1 MKGNTTLDLLTR
13 LAHGVAR
20 QFGNNCE
27 VVIHDLTGEDNE
39 STVVVIENGHVTD
52 RKIGDPP
59 SHVVLEALK
68 KDPDTIEDHLDY
80 LTKTHDGKILKSS
93 TIYIR
98 DDDNTI
104 IGVFAINYD
113 ITGLMMVESSI
124 QSLIGNNQSEE
135 AENIPTN
142 VGELLND
149 LIEQSVKKVG
159 KPAALMTKNEKMRAI
174 EFLNNAGALL
184 ITKSSDKIANYFGIS
199 KYTLYSYID
208 QINQNNQEKK

>member
-1 MKGNTTLDLLTR
+1 MKGNAPLDLLTR
-13 LAHGVAR
+13 LAYGVAR

-27 VVIHDLTGEDNE
+27 VVIHDLTGENTE
-39 STVVVIENGHVTD
+39 STIVVIENGHVTD
-52 RKIGDPP
+52 RKVGDPP

-68 KDPDTIEDHLDY
+68 KDPDSIEDHLDY

-98 DDDNTI
+98 DEDNKI

-113 ITGLMMVESSI
+113 ITGLMMVESSLK
-124 QSLIGNNQSEE
+124 SLIGGNQSEE
-135 AENIPTN
+135 AENIPTS
-142 VGELLND
+142 VGDLLND
-149 LIEQSVKKVG
+149 LIEESVKKIG
-159 KPAALMTKNEKMRAI
+159 KPVALMTKNDKVRAI

-184 ITKSSDKIANYFGIS
+184 ITKSSDKIASYFGIS

-208 QINQNNQEKK
+208 KSSQEKNK